1 MTEEKKVVHR
11 GQWASN
17 FGFLMAAIGSAVG
30 LGNIW
35 GFPYKMGKN
44 GGFAFLIV
52 YLALVLLVGVMIMLG
67 ELALGRKTGQG
78 AVGTYRALAKKY
90 TWVGYMGVASGFF
103 ILAFYSVLGGMV
115 MKYMV
120 AFVQAM
126 FSGGANF
133 AGVKSGA
140 YFGGF
145 ICDGPSMIVYF
156 AVFQLINVIIVM
168 GGIEH
173 GIERFNKIAI
183 PALAAILV
191 GLAAYVYTLP
201 GAKGGFEFM
210 FSPNFSVFSDPE
222 IGFFKVLKTAAG
234 QMFFSLSLGMGCM
247 ITYGSYLTKDQD
259 LSRDMYLIPL
269 ADTIVAVLAGMV
281 VMPACFAFG
290 LAPAGG
296 PSLLFVSLHEVFV
309 SGMGGAG
316 GAFVGFLFY
325 FLVFLAA
332 ISSSVSLLEVCTTY
346 MLDRQ
351 LGRGKKPSRVLIS
364 VTMALIIF
372 FVGIPVALDGLGSNV
387 AGGAMMDSPGVMMGL
402 KKIPVAF
409 DCWLDFYDVLA
420 EGIMMPL
427 GALVMSLLIGWSF
440 GIKLIAEEV
449 ALTPGKTLRFEGVID
464 LCFKFLVPAILA
476 VVLIAQLQDF
486 GLI

>member
-52 YLALVLLVGVMIMLG
+52 YLALVLLVGVVVMLG
-67 ELALGRKTGQG
+67 ELALGRRTGQG
-78 AVGTYRALAKKY
+78 AVGTYRTLAKKY

-115 MKYMV
+115 LKYMF
-120 AFVQAM
+120 AFVHAM
-126 FSGGANF
+126 FNGGANF

-145 ICDGPSMIVYF
+145 ICDGPGMLFYF
-156 AVFQLINVIIVM
+156 ALFQGLTLLIVM

-387 AGGAMMDSPGVMMGL
+387 SGGAMMDSPGVMMGL

-409 DCWLDFYDVLA
+409 DCWLDFYDVLS
-420 EGIMMPL
+420 EGVMMPL
-427 GALVMSLLIGWSF
+427 GALIMSALIGWSL
-440 GIKLIAEEV
+440 GTKLVADEV
-449 ALTPGKTLRFEGVID
+449 ALTPGKTLRFEGLID
-464 LCFKFLVPAILA
+464 LCFKFVVPVILA
-476 VVLIAQLQDF
+476 VVLFAQLQDF